1 MHVAVYDIHK
11 KIRGARYTMKLSVN
25 RIVVGLLSLSLFSVL
40 MLIYFPDQSV
50 LGELYPGANPI
61 KMEITSSGN
70 IHAIAGQIITVNGI
84 ITNIGPSPVGG
95 IAYISIVDVNDK
107 VPIDLED
114 WSAEKGIGIPSID
127 PGKSFPM
134 KWDVRLVK
142 DGSYTIVII
151 FSKEGDSFP
160 PVVSSKTFLEVA
172 PKQNLNPG
180 NVLPVVFGV
189 PALLMAI
196 LGVINYS
203 RGRKM
208 GVYQ

>member
-1 MHVAVYDIHK
+1 M
-11 KIRGARYTMKLSVN
+11 
-25 RIVVGLLSLSLFSVL
+25 VVKV
-40 MLIYFPDQSV
+40 I
-50 LGELYPGANPI
+50 
-61 KMEITSSGN
+61 ITSLLFISFFSILMSTHFPIQSAFGEIPTGSN
-70 IHAIAGQIITVNGI
+70 QIKIAITSPNTIHEIAGQIITVNGS
-84 ITNIGPSPVGG
+84 ITNLGSNTIGG
-95 IAYISIVDVNDK
+95 IAYISIINVKDK
-107 VPIDLED
+107 IPIDLED
-114 WSAEKGIGIPSID
+114 WSAEKGIGIPFID

-151 FSKEGDSFP
+151 FSKDGDSLP
-160 PVVSSKTFLEVA
+160 PVVSPKTFLEVA